1 MQVLYR
7 LLLQDKSLI
16 EAITEPKLHAEAET
30 LLADEDLCETAAP
43 LAKKLGLS
51 YQNSPGRDTSMG
63 VVQAIQLDDGNMVT
77 AIGDPRARGEGLVI

>member
-30 LLADEDLCETAAP
+30 LLADEDLCETAAS